1 MSVIHEG
8 DECLVRVECPHCSQ
22 VVDIETVLDG
32 VLKVRAG
39 KSTLSVAC
47 TAKTLTHL
55 CGQGTIDEEPAPTLE
70 EDVVEVVRGF
80 VGHDLDYG
88 LPLGTTGEL
97 RVNTDTGE
105 IHGPTAER
113 GVRL

>member
-8 DECLVRVECPHCSQ
+8 DELKVRVECPHCSQ

-47 TAKTLTHL
+47 TAKTELHY
-55 CGQGTIDEEPAPTLE
+55 CGQGTLPDPDTAGQVLE
-70 EDVVEVVRGF
+70 FLEDQGAVTPGVLAVDVE
-80 VGHDLDYG
+80 
-88 LPLGTTGEL
+88 
-97 RVNTDTGE
+97 TGE
-105 IHGPTAER
+105 IGHEIAGR
-113 GVRL
+113 GVQLS